1 MCINKSLKGLIVLV
15 LMMFCVSIIGYS
27 QSIILNKK
35 GDTLFVFNLEQ
46 SRFLIKECS
55 KVEMLEL
62 TNEVNERQLR
72 LLREILEN
80 KENVINKKDSL
91 YKNEKLLLDQCLQD
105 KSGVDNDV
113 LELNKEV
120 KRQKVQ
126 KAVIITISLILLTLT
141 TINL

>member
-1 MCINKSLKGLIVLV
+1 M
-15 LMMFCVSIIGYS
+15 
-27 QSIILNKK
+27 LNKK

-72 LLREILEN
+72 LLREIVEN

-105 KSGVDNDV
+105 KSGVDNDI